1 MTDLLAAWRTEPIVL
16 SSPMP
21 IEVARRWLF
30 SGPVDRNGDL
40 IWRRAAKL
48 NTRSPWRPVLRGK
61 ILGTDSGSMFVGVL
75 GWDPVLKVFT
85 CCWLG
90 VVTAIA
96 STSTA
101 IGSYSAVHGDG
112 RAVVPAL
119 AVAAAALIGAFIVLL
134 TVLLG
139 YREAYAQTEYLRS
152 WITGHMNT
160 PWYQNRQSG
169 DE

>member
-21 IEVARRWLF
+21 IEVSRRWLF
-30 SGPVDRNGDL
+30 SEPVNRNGDL

-61 ILGTDSGSMFVGVL
+61 VLGTDSGSMFVGVL

-90 VVTAIA
+90 VVTAVA

-101 IGSYSAVHGDG
+101 IVSYSAVHGDW
-112 RAVVPAL
+112 RAVLPAL
-119 AVAAAALIGAFIVLL
+119 GVAAGALIGVFIGLL
-134 TVLLG
+134 AVLLG

-152 WITGHMNT
+152 WIIGSMNA
-160 PWYQNRQSG
+160 PWYRNRQIG
-169 DE
+169 DK